1 MFPVIDPQNGIPIFE
16 QVCRQVK
23 FAIADKAYLPGEL
36 LPSVREMAQ
45 KMAVNPNT
53 VARSYGE
60 LQREGI
66 IESVRG
72 TGMQIA
78 TDATQLCQKE
88 RKRLIQERIA
98 SVLQEAKA
106 SQISRD
112 DVNRFIEREM
122 NRLWKNPQ

>member
-78 TDATQLCQKE
+78 ADATQLCQKE

-122 NRLWKNPQ
+122 NRLWKNSQ

>member
-1 MFPVIDPQNGIPIFE
+1 MFPNIDPQNGIPLFE

-23 FAIADKAYLPGEL
+23 FAIADQAYLPGEL

-72 TGMQIA
+72 TGMQITA
-78 TDATQLCQKE
+78 EARRICQKE
-88 RKRLIQERIA
+88 RVRLIQERIVSA
-98 SVLQEAKA
+98 LQEARF
-106 SQISRD
+106 SQLTQEEVTKI
-112 DVNRFIEREM
+112 VEREIQ
-122 NRLWKNPQ
+122 RLWKSK